1 MTDFTFFLFLCLQFH
16 SISFVALEFKVDIG
30 FAFVYIIAQ
39 VCVRLLWLWP
49 HSCSRCLASPLAQ
62 LVCPCKT
69 TLGLRMKY
77 ETLAPYFTLAVAGLK
92 DGSLDVCLPFPST
105 LSFSLTSACSHLH
118 LLFFSPYFICSLP
131 SPLSLVLAAKYTYV
145 LSTLRERERYTP
157 VGGLCCGYTVRSPR
171 IQGSESGNTED
182 WFLHSTHH
190 KNGFIWLFLCMC
202 LMLVI
207 FLYVLP
213 LFSFFILT
221 EFLRLFHAIFF
232 CALFDPRFESP
243 RHMSFVRRCSLAFRW

>member
-1 MTDFTFFLFLCLQFH
+1 MVTINFWLYGSVYILHKISFCVAQKKKKIIQVFKKKWGWVNNDRFFIFLFLYLQFH
-16 SISFVALEFKVDIG
+16 SIPFVALEFKVDMG
-30 FAFVYIIAQ
+30 FAFVYIIPK
-39 VCVRLLWLWP
+39 VCVRVLWLWL

-131 SPLSLVLAAKYTYV
+131 SPSSLVLAAKYTYV
-145 LSTLRERERYTP
+145 LSALRERER
-157 VGGLCCGYTVRSPR
+157 
-171 IQGSESGNTED
+171 
-182 WFLHSTHH
+182 
-190 KNGFIWLFLCMC
+190 
-202 LMLVI
+202 
-207 FLYVLP
+207 
-213 LFSFFILT
+213 
-221 EFLRLFHAIFF
+221 
-232 CALFDPRFESP
+232 
-243 RHMSFVRRCSLAFRW
+243 